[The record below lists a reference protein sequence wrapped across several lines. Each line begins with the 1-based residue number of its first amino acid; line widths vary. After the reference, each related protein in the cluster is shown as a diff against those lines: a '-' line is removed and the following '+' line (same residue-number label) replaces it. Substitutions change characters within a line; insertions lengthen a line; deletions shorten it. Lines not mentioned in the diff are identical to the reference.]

1 MFTNS
6 TASAPDVG
14 AGLDALTPVQ
24 WRLLLAAR
32 GFHIFPLIPG
42 NKRPAVRDW
51 ENRATSDT
59 DAALDWPS
67 DEHGVGIACGPSR
80 LLVIDCDNHGGTPPE
95 PWNVSGVT
103 TGEDALAVLWDTLA
117 PGTSPWAEALS
128 VVTPSGGV
136 HLYFQDPTGGKLRNS
151 AGRLAWQVDTR
162 ASGGY
167 VVAPGTRLPNGI
179 YTAIHWPA
187 ALPVAPSWLVDR
199 LTERPAPQRPAR
211 GLRGLHGAPAGR
223 RTEGLARAVAQAP
236 QGKRNDVLNWAGHKL
251 AAEGLATPENV
262 DRLAAA
268 ARAAGLEDREIGRT
282 LQSALQSAEV
292 AA

>member
-14 AGLDALTPVQ
+14 AGLNALTPVQ
-24 WRLLLAAR
+24 WRLLFATR

-95 PWNVSGVT
+95 PWNVPGVT

-167 VVAPGTRLPNGI
+167 VVAPGTTLANGA
-179 YTAIHWPA
+179 YTAIHWPT
-187 ALPVAPSWLVDR
+187 ALPVAPSWLMER
-199 LTERPAPQRPAR
+199 LLERPAPQRPAGR
-211 GLRGLHGAPAGR
+211 LQGLHGAPVGR
-223 RTEGLARAVAQAP
+223 RVEGLARAVAEAP
-236 QGKRNDVLNWAGHKL
+236 RGKRNDVLNWAGHKL
-251 AAEGLATPENV
+251 AAEGLTAPDNV
-262 DRLAAA
+262 DRLVTA
-268 ARAAGLEDREIGRT
+268 ARAAGLEDREISRT